1 VTDSYALVV
10 GRACVDLYA
19 DELGIP
25 LSEAERFNAF
35 LGGSPANIAAG
46 IARLGASVRFATR
59 VGADSM
65 GAFVRRQLEGFGIDV
80 EYVHEDPEVQTSVV
94 LGAFQPP
101 EGADMVFYRDRAA
114 DLALA
119 PSDLSIGLVREAAL
133 LVTTG
138 TALSAE
144 PSRSATIAALT
155 TAAEGDTLRAFV
167 IDHRPP
173 AWRGTT
179 KSSIARRYRG
189 ALQVCDVA
197 IGNAEEISLA
207 AELEDWR
214 VGARAIA
221 ALGPSVVVVTLG
233 SDGALV
239 FEDGRFSRV
248 PSVPASPVNV
258 VGAGDAFAASFFYG
272 LLTGH
277 DAVASARLGTAAGA
291 IVVERLGCS
300 AAMPSADEV
309 ADRLAQAPTKGA
321 V

>member
-1 VTDSYALVV
+1 VSKSYALVL

-25 LSEAERFNAF
+25 LSDARHFTAF
-35 LGGSPANIAAG
+35 LGGSPANVAAG
-46 IARLGASVRFATR
+46 LANLGVPVRFATR

-65 GAFVRRQLEGFGIDV
+65 GAFVRRQLEAFGIDV

-101 EGADMVFYRDRAA
+101 DGADMVFYRDRAA

-119 PSDLSIGLVREAAL
+119 PSDLSIGLVRDAAL

-144 PSRSATIAALT
+144 PSRSATLAALT
-155 TAAEGDTLRAFV
+155 TAAEGDTLRGFV

-173 AWRGTT
+173 AWRGMTS
-179 KSSIARRYRG
+179 SSIARRYRS
-189 ALQVCDVA
+189 ALQACDVA
-197 IGNAEEISLA
+197 IGNAEEICLA
-207 AELEDWR
+207 SELEDWR
-214 VGARAIA
+214 AGARAIT

-233 SDGALV
+233 ARGALV
-239 FEDGRFSRV
+239 LEDGRFSRV
-248 PSVPASPVNV
+248 PGVPASPVNA

-272 LLTGH
+272 LLAGR
-277 DAVASARLGTAAGA
+277 DVVASAHLGAAAGA
-291 IVVERLGCS
+291 IVAERLGCS
-300 AAMPSADEV
+300 AAMPTADEV
-309 ADRLAQAPTKGA
+309 ADRLARARTKGA
-321 V
+321 A